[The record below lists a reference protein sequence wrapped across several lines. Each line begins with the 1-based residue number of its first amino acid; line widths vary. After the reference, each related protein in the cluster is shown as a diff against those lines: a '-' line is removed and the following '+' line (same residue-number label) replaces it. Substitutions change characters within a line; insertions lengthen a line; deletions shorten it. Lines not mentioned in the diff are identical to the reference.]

1 MAHGRL
7 DTMSEQ
13 GHTQYAPFAY
23 LAAQKVTAYRHV
35 MLTFIAAKEQ
45 FAVHLRPDDVA
56 ARMTGDDAPDADEL
70 AAILDQLS
78 SPTWG
83 NLLAFPDTSRVLTLE
98 DFQRRRMIYQL
109 SPAGEAAERALGV
122 YDRTFG
128 ERGELQSVAL
138 QDIAAQLVALATA
151 MRADAPDVPLI
162 HNGLRSLTSVF
173 ADLAENATAFMG
185 SLQRSIDLQDADLD
199 AFIAYKDRL
208 IGYIDRFI
216 SDLAVRGQRIAQE
229 LTGFSIEDVQRM
241 CTLVAARE
249 LEDRPPDDTAD
260 PQQEQSA
267 AADRWHLKWQGL
279 VNWFVST
286 PTRKSE
292 ADLLRARA
300 RSAVPQLLQ
309 IVAILV
315 ERQSGRTDRSTD
327 FLALAEWFAQLPD
340 DASRHRLWRSAFGLT
355 PARHLSVPTDTT
367 AEWKATGIKP
377 GLAWSDAPPI
387 AVSPRL
393 RTTGQW
399 ERRGPGARIK
409 DRTEAK
415 RLLAELAREAKA
427 IADADRRRLAARTPA
442 RLSELGSLDEG
453 EFRLLLMVLGDAS
466 GTLGDSAQAH
476 AVSSDGGLTIDIKRP
491 GDGARAVV
499 TSPAGTLT
507 GPDYAIELEAA

>member
-1 MAHGRL
+1 
-7 DTMSEQ
+7 MSEL
-13 GHTQYAPFAY
+13 GHAQYAPFAY
-23 LAAQKVTAYRHV
+23 LAAPKVAAYRRV

-56 ARMTGDDAPDADEL
+56 ARMAGDIPDADEL
-70 AAILDQLS
+70 AGILDQLS
-78 SPTWG
+78 SPQWG

-138 QDIAAQLVALATA
+138 QDIAAQLVALASA
-151 MRADAPDVPLI
+151 MRAEVLDVPLI

-173 ADLAENATAFMG
+173 SDLAENATAFMG

-229 LTGFSIEDVQRM
+229 LTGFSDSDVLRM
-241 CTLVAARE
+241 CDLVASRE
-249 LEDRPPDDTAD
+249 LEDRPPDEAAD
-260 PQQEQSA
+260 PEQERRVF
-267 AADRWHLKWQGL
+267 ADRWYGRWQGL

-309 IVAILV
+309 LVAILI

-327 FLALAEWFAQLPD
+327 FLALAEWFAELPD

-355 PARHLSVPTDTT
+355 PARHLSVPTDT
-367 AEWKATGIKP
+367 ADQWDNGGVKP
-377 GLAWSDAPPI
+377 GMAWSDAPPI
-387 AVSPRL
+387 TISPRL
-393 RTTGQW
+393 RATGQW
-399 ERRGPGARIK
+399 ERRGPGVKIL
-409 DRTEAK
+409 DRSEAK
-415 RLLAELAREAKA
+415 RFLAEQARETKA
-427 IADADRRRLAARTPA
+427 IADAARIRLAARTPA

-453 EFRLLLMVLGDAS
+453 EFRLLLLILGDA
-466 GTLGDSAQAH
+466 TSALRTAGQAH
-476 AVSSDGGLTIDIKRP
+476 MVSSDGGLTIHIRRP
-491 GDGARAVV
+491 DDGTRAVV
-499 TSPAGTLT
+499 KSPAGTLA
-507 GPDYAIELEAA
+507 GPDYALELEAA